1 MTFAP
6 SSRPSRSSV
15 PGWVPDVFVAL
26 IKIFVLVNIILGL
39 VSYTVMAE
47 RRISA
52 AIQDR
57 IGPNRVGIPLGGVRI
72 GSFTIPNWNWWGLGQ
87 PLADALKFMLKEEF
101 TPAHVNKFYFWLAPA
116 MAMVPALL
124 TICVIPFSS
133 TTSITLPFVD
143 YTMKSPGVIAD
154 VGIGVLL
161 VFAIASLSVYGIVL
175 AGWSSNSKYPFLG
188 GIRSSAQMISYE
200 VSMGLSVIP
209 IFLVM
214 GNLRLSDVV
223 DYQAANGWTV
233 LPFLAPAWPWDVWK
247 SYVLWIPMLV
257 SFLIFLVAA
266 FAETN
271 RLPFD
276 LPESETEL
284 VGGYHTEYSAMK
296 FALFFLGEYA
306 AMIVASCLMVTLFL
320 GGWSL
325 PSATYMSWQSEWW
338 SLLIYPIV
346 FLVKMCLFIVFFIWI
361 RWTLPRF
368 RYDQL
373 MGLGWKCIL
382 PIALGNIALT
392 CIPARFDR
400 VNTTCNARYCYIWYY
415 PSQIQ
420 TMLFRRIR
428 PDFSDFEFRNL
439 VDLMETYRN
448 VPMSFADAC
457 LVCMVVYRQ
466 QRRRVIP
473 LLALRFSL
481 GVLRR
486 DDEAKLAAR
495 FVGLEMGQ

>member
-1 MTFAP
+1 MMPLFADLP
-6 SSRPSRSSV
+6 SSV
-15 PGWVPDVFVAL
+15 PLWVPDVFTTL
-26 IKIFVLVNIILGL
+26 IKIFVVVNVILGL

-57 IGPNRVGIPLGGVRI
+57 IGPNRVGIPLGGVSI
-72 GSFTIPNWNWWGLGQ
+72 LGLFTMPKWTWWGLGQ

-101 TPAHVNKFYFWLAPA
+101 TPAGVNKLYFWLAPA
-116 MAMVPALL
+116 MAMVPALI
-124 TICVIPFSS
+124 TICVIPFGSS
-133 TTSITLPFVD
+133 HDITLPWGYV
-143 YTMKSPGVIAD
+143 MKSPGVIAD

-161 VFAIASLSVYGIVL
+161 VFSIASLSVYGIVL
-175 AGWSSNSKYPFLG
+175 AGWSSNSKYSFLG

-209 IFLVM
+209 LFLVM
-214 GNLRLSDVV
+214 GNLRLADVV
-223 DYQAANGWTV
+223 DYQVQHGWTV
-233 LPFLAPAWPWDVWK
+233 LPMLVWNNPTYPWNNG
-247 SYVLWIPMLV
+247 SGLLLWIPMLV

-284 VGGYHTEYSAMK
+284 VGGYHTEYAAMK

-325 PSATYMSWQSEWW
+325 PIPAYMALQDSAW
-338 SLLIYPIV
+338 SLLVYPVV
-346 FLVKMCLFIVFFIWI
+346 FLVKMCVFIVFFIWV

-373 MGLGWKCIL
+373 MGLGWKYIL
-382 PIALGNIALT
+382 PISLANIILT
-392 CIPARFDR
+392 CI
-400 VNTTCNARYCYIWYY
+400 
-415 PSQIQ
+415 
-420 TMLFRRIR
+420 
-428 PDFSDFEFRNL
+428 
-439 VDLMETYRN
+439 
-448 VPMSFADAC
+448 
-457 LVCMVVYRQ
+457 
-466 QRRRVIP
+466 
-473 LLALRFSL
+473 LLAFP
-481 GVLRR
+481 G
-486 DDEAKLAAR
+486 
-495 FVGLEMGQ
+495 MH